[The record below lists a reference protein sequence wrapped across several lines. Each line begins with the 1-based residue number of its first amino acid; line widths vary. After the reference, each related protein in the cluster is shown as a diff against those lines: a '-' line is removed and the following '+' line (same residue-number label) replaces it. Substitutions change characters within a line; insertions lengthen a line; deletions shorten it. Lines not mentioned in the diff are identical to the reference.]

1 MICMIDSIICMGAN
15 AFRIYLTSR
24 CMNAFFRTEEGSE
37 RKMLLAFGAFYAV
50 NTFLY
55 LTFNTASINL
65 ACNIIGI
72 FLLTFLYPSKI
83 RMKLF
88 VTVVICALNMACDV
102 IVVMLFVDYRDG
114 EMFSQIYQVMIVL
127 LFFVCEII
135 VEKILAYREKQ
146 EDIHSMFLLI
156 VPVCSIL
163 MLRYMTKEHSSMDH
177 DAVVASIGVLVMN
190 FVVFYLY
197 HLSIKAFSA
206 KYENIILKQN
216 LEVYGNQLEIIART
230 SDRIKSLRHDMK
242 HHINEIRI
250 LAGKNDLEG
259 IREYL
264 SSMEDF
270 LQTPDEAIESGDV
283 EMDSLLNYML
293 ARARKEQIA
302 VQAKVSLSD
311 AGRHSFDMNIILGNL
326 LENAIEAARQTEE
339 KKLTVAIKEE
349 KGVLKIH
356 IENSYNGTL
365 IQKGTRLLTTKKEKE
380 LHGLGLGS
388 VENVVQKYHGE
399 MKIEKENNM
408 FSVRVLLYL
417 P

>member
-1 MICMIDSIICMGAN
+1 MIDSIICMGAN

-37 RKMLLAFGAFYAV
+37 RKMILAFGAFYAV

-102 IVVMLFVDYRDG
+102 
-114 EMFSQIYQVMIVL
+114 
-127 LFFVCEII
+127 I

-216 LEVYGNQLEIIART
+216 LEAYGNQLEIIART

-259 IREYL
+259 IREYI

-270 LQTPDEAIESGDV
+270 LQTPDEVIESGDV

-388 VENVVQKYHGE
+388 VENIVQKYHGE
-399 MKIEKENNM
+399 MEIEKEKNM

>member
-1 MICMIDSIICMGAN
+1 MIDSIICMGAN

-24 CMNAFFRTEEGSE
+24 CMNTFFRTEEVSE
-37 RKMLLAFGAFYAV
+37 RKMLLAFSAFYAV

-65 ACNIIGI
+65 VCNITGI

-127 LFFVCEII
+127 LFFACEII

-216 LEVYGNQLEIIART
+216 LEAYGNQLEIIART

-259 IREYL
+259 IREYI

-270 LQTPDEAIESGDV
+270 LQTPDEVIESGDV

-293 ARARKEQIA
+293 ARARKEQIT

-365 IQKGTRLLTTKKEKE
+365 IQKGTRFLTTKKEKE

-399 MKIEKENNM
+399 MEIEKENNM

-417 P
+417 S

>member
-1 MICMIDSIICMGAN
+1 MIDSIICMGAN

-24 CMNAFFRTEEGSE
+24 CMNTFFRTEEVSE
-37 RKMLLAFGAFYAV
+37 RKMLLAFSAFYAV

-65 ACNIIGI
+65 VCNITGI

-102 IVVMLFVDYRDG
+102 
-114 EMFSQIYQVMIVL
+114 
-127 LFFVCEII
+127 I

-163 MLRYMTKEHSSMDH
+163 MLRYMTREHSSMDH

-216 LEVYGNQLEIIART
+216 LEAYGNQLEIIART

-259 IREYL
+259 IREYI

-270 LQTPDEAIESGDV
+270 LQTPDEVIESGDV

-339 KKLTVAIKEE
+339 KKLTFAIKEE

-365 IQKGTRLLTTKKEKE
+365 IQKGTRLLATKKEKE

-388 VENVVQKYHGE
+388 VENIVRKYQGE

-417 P
+417 S

>member
-24 CMNAFFRTEEGSE
+24 CMNAFFRTEEVSE
-37 RKMLLAFGAFYAV
+37 RKMLLAFSAFYAV

-65 ACNIIGI
+65 VCNITGI

-102 IVVMLFVDYRDG
+102 IIVMLFVDYRDG

-127 LFFVCEII
+127 LFFACEII

-216 LEVYGNQLEIIART
+216 LEAYGNQLEIIART

-259 IREYL
+259 IREYI
-264 SSMEDF
+264 SSMED
-270 LQTPDEAIESGDV
+270 LQTPDEVIESGDV

-388 VENVVQKYHGE
+388 VENIVQKYHGE
-399 MKIEKENNM
+399 MEIEKENNM

>member
-1 MICMIDSIICMGAN
+1 
-15 AFRIYLTSR
+15 
-24 CMNAFFRTEEGSE
+24 
-37 RKMLLAFGAFYAV
+37 
-50 NTFLY
+50 
-55 LTFNTASINL
+55 
-65 ACNIIGI
+65 
-72 FLLTFLYPSKI
+72 
-83 RMKLF
+83 MKLF

-127 LFFVCEII
+127 LFFACEII

-206 KYENIILKQN
+206 KCENIILKQN
-216 LEVYGNQLEIIART
+216 LEAYGNQLEIIART

-388 VENVVQKYHGE
+388 VENIVQKYHGE
-399 MKIEKENNM
+399 MEIEKEKNM

>member
-24 CMNAFFRTEEGSE
+24 CMNTFFRTEEVSE
-37 RKMLLAFGAFYAV
+37 RKMLLAFSAFYAV

-65 ACNIIGI
+65 VCNITGI

-127 LFFVCEII
+127 LFFACEII

-216 LEVYGNQLEIIART
+216 LEAYGNQLEIIART

-259 IREYL
+259 IREYI

-270 LQTPDEAIESGDV
+270 LQTPDEVIESGDV

-293 ARARKEQIA
+293 ARARKEQIT

-365 IQKGTRLLTTKKEKE
+365 IRKGTRFLTTKKEKE

-399 MKIEKENNM
+399 MEIEKENNM

-417 P
+417 S

>member
-24 CMNAFFRTEEGSE
+24 CMNTFFRTEEVSE
-37 RKMLLAFGAFYAV
+37 RKMLLAFSAFYAV

-65 ACNIIGI
+65 VCNITGI

-127 LFFVCEII
+127 LFFACEII

-216 LEVYGNQLEIIART
+216 LEAYGNQLEIIART

-259 IREYL
+259 IREYI

-270 LQTPDEAIESGDV
+270 LQTPDEVIESGDV

-293 ARARKEQIA
+293 ARARKEQIT

-365 IQKGTRLLTTKKEKE
+365 IQKGTRFLTTKKEKE

-399 MKIEKENNM
+399 MEIEKENNM

-417 P
+417 S

>member
-1 MICMIDSIICMGAN
+1 MIDSIICMGAN

-24 CMNAFFRTEEGSE
+24 CMNAFFRTEEVSE
-37 RKMLLAFGAFYAV
+37 RKMLLAFRAFYAV

-65 ACNIIGI
+65 VCNITGI

-127 LFFVCEII
+127 LFFACEII

-216 LEVYGNQLEIIART
+216 LEAYGNQLEIIART

-259 IREYL
+259 IREYI

-270 LQTPDEAIESGDV
+270 LQTPDEVIESGDV

-388 VENVVQKYHGE
+388 VENIVRKYHGE

-417 P
+417 S

>member
-1 MICMIDSIICMGAN
+1 MIDSIICMGAN

-24 CMNAFFRTEEGSE
+24 CMNAFFRTEEVSE
-37 RKMLLAFGAFYAV
+37 RKMLLAFSAFYAV

-65 ACNIIGI
+65 VCNITGI

-127 LFFVCEII
+127 LFFACEII

-216 LEVYGNQLEIIART
+216 LEAYGNQLEIIART

-259 IREYL
+259 IREYI

-270 LQTPDEAIESGDV
+270 LQTPDEVIESGDV

-388 VENVVQKYHGE
+388 VENIVQKYHGE
-399 MKIEKENNM
+399 MEIEKEKNM